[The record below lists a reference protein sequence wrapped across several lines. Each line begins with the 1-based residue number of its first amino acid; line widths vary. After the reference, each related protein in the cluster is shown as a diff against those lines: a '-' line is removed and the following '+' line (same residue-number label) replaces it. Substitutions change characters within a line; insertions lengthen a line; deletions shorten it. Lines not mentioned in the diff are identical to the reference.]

1 MPDLQKV
8 AKLKSLW
15 TVRFSWWPLG
25 SFWIEIPE
33 KLRYL
38 YMKWIM
44 YYVISY
50 EIISAPHWV
59 TKGSDFSNLLLIKS
73 LHVTYIITLFK
84 IFFKTC
90 SLEYSIDALRLH
102 KLSSFKKDWN
112 HAFKFVHTNYS
123 QVPINRVGP
132 NQRLGWLGTI
142 LHPNCL
148 ANFPPYLFIWP
159 YFFPIPPYS

>member
-8 AKLKSLW
+8 AKLKMIW
-15 TVRFSWWPLG
+15 TVSFSWWPLG
-25 SFWIEIPE
+25 SFWIEIQE

-59 TKGSDFSNLLLIKS
+59 TKGSDFSNLVLIKW
-73 LHVTYIITLFK
+73 LQVTYIITLFK

-90 SLEYSIDALRLH
+90 SLDYSIDAIRLH
-102 KLSSFKKDWN
+102 KLSSFKKEWN
-112 HAFKFVHTNYS
+112 HAFKY
-123 QVPINRVGP
+123 VPIIDSVYWGSVK
-132 NQRLGWLGTI
+132 
-142 LHPNCL
+142 C
-148 ANFPPYLFIWP
+148 F
-159 YFFPIPPYS
+159 